1 MYSLISLLSLCHSSK
16 YKKKRK
22 NKEEKEKKRF
32 NTRKNRNTD
41 FFKGTLFSACTVTR

>member
-22 NKEEKEKKRF
+22 NKEEKEKKCYIRE
-32 NTRKNRNTD
+32 NRNTD